1 MMPKTDFEMF
11 CEWCLKKKN
20 QFFLF
25 YGKVLR
31 CQMLHT
37 YFSIS
42 FEKNLF

>member
-11 CEWCLKKKN
+11 CEWCLKKN
-20 QFFLF
+20 LFFF

-31 CQMLHT
+31 YQMLHT